1 MSDQPGLGD
10 QEERRGADAMRA
22 AEKRLQDA
30 ELRYAEGYG
39 YVNDDGKLV
48 KLVADDDGTLVKL
61 VAEDMAPDVG
71 IPGVLTTSASG
82 GQKYVKPER
91 YSLIPTGPLADL
103 ARLYGFGAT
112 RYRDRN
118 WENGF
123 EWSKAK
129 DALMRHLELFW
140 SGHDIDDGPG
150 GSGLPHITAV
160 AFWAFALHEFGH
172 THPEL
177 DDRPHD

>member
-10 QEERRGADAMRA
+10 QEERRGAERA
-22 AEKRLQDA
+22 VEERLWGV
-30 ELRYAEGYG
+30 ELRYADGYG
-39 YVNDDGKLV
+39 YVNDDGRLV
-48 KLVADDDGTLVKL
+48 K
-61 VAEDMAPDVG
+61 VAEDMTPDVG

-140 SGHDIDDGPG
+140 SGHDLDDGPG

-160 AFWAFALHEFGH
+160 AFWAFALHEFSR